1 MRFIRRFFAILGI
14 LILVV
19 VVILA
24 GAGTWLVRRPWP
36 QIGGTIKVP
45 GLAGQVQVIRDKWG
59 VPHIYA
65 ETEHDLAFAQG
76 YVHAQDRLWQMEF
89 NRRIGSGTL
98 SAILGDSTL
107 DIDRFMRTLGLRR
120 AAEEDLKLLNGDMH
134 AILEAYAAGVN
145 AYIESHR
152 GRLPLEFTILG
163 VDPAAWTP
171 LDSLTWGKVMAF
183 NLGSNY
189 DYELL
194 RAKIIAELG
203 QSAAQQLLPPYA
215 SGAPVVVPPGV
226 GNYTWLRDTDTNP
239 LPGLA
244 TFLGHSATDAGSNN
258 WVVSGSR
265 TESGQPLLADDT
277 HLGLS
282 MPSVWYEN
290 SLHGGRLDVAGYS
303 FPGVP
308 LVIMGHNSRIAW
320 GVTNLP
326 ADVQDLYI
334 EKLDNRAN
342 PSKYEFM
349 GKWENLTVI
358 PETIEVKGGQPV
370 TVNVL
375 VTRHGPIVNDVIGSL
390 KDAEPLALRWTAL
403 GGTRLMNAVWGLD
416 LASNWDEFRRALESW
431 DVPSQNFVY
440 ADIEGHIGYQSPGLI
455 PIRTPGH
462 QGLVPVPGWNG
473 EYEWQGFI
481 PFDELPRAFDP
492 ARGFIV
498 SANNKVA
505 PDDYPYSLAYEWS
518 APYRAQRITDLLSA
532 NSKVTVDD
540 IKSLHAQTYCL
551 PAEALRPYLQAVQ
564 PASDLETV
572 ALELVKAWDL
582 LNEADSKGAAVYQVW
597 YWFLVRETLGDELSA
612 DLLSSYLTYDT
623 SHVPMMVGLMSQA
636 DNTWFDDTSTT
647 QRETR
652 DDIVRRSFSAAVSWL
667 AKNLGSKPDQ
677 WKWGRLHT
685 KTFVHQPLG
694 QSGIGI
700 IERLFNTKAIPAR
713 GDNFTVDAAWFDYAQ
728 PFSMSGGV
736 SQRLIVDLGDWGN
749 SLSVH
754 STGQSGQLFHP
765 HRADM
770 VRPWQNVE
778 YHPLLFSRADAEA
791 RAEGTL
797 TLSPP

>member
-564 PASDLETV
+564 PASDLETA